1 MKLAIISS
9 RSLTINNLEDYIPE
23 NTVEIISGGAKGIDS
38 CAKMFALKHSL
49 KYTEFL
55 PKYNLYGRAA
65 PLRRNLEIISYAD
78 MVSPPVSYIPSYACF
93 AYLSISQ
100 YPTHSKPPMVSSPE
114 FPFHLGRE
122 FQTQQFLYLW

>member
-1 MKLAIISS
+1 MKLAIIGS
-9 RSLTINNLEDYIPE
+9 RSLTINNLEDYFPE

-55 PKYNLYGRAA
+55 PRYNLYGRYA

-78 MVSPPVSYIPSYACF
+78 MVLAFWDGKSRVTKFVIDNCKK
-93 AYLSISQ
+93 IN
-100 YPTHSKPPMVSSPE
+100 KPIRIITD
-114 FPFHLGRE
+114 F
-122 FQTQQFLYLW
+122 

>member
-1 MKLAIISS
+1 MKLAIIGS
-9 RSLTINNLEDYIPE
+9 RSLTITNLEDYIPQ

-55 PKYNLYGRAA
+55 PRYNLYGKVA

-78 MVSPPVSYIPSYACF
+78 MVLAF
-93 AYLSISQ
+93 WDGKAGEQNL
-100 YPTHSKPPMVSSPE
+100 
-114 FPFHLGRE
+114 
-122 FQTQQFLYLW
+122 